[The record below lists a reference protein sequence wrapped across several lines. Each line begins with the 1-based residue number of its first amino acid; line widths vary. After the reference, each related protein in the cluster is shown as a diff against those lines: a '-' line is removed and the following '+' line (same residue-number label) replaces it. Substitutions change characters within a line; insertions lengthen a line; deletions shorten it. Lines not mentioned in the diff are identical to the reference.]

1 MEVRKS
7 KRDELDSFREMDK
20 VSYNDIVDRVVI
32 EKHNFRCPVIAFSMI
47 IL

>member
-7 KRDELDSFREMDK
+7 NPDELDSFREMDR

-32 EKHNFRCPVIAFSMI
+32 EKT
-47 IL
+47 